1 MAYLERM
8 SEQRRS
14 LILTGASRG
23 IGHATVKRFSDEGWQ
38 IITCSRD
45 PVPEHCKRDPNW
57 TSHIPTD
64 LADPDDVERF
74 VDEANAILGETPLNA
89 LVNNAAVSPK
99 TDFQERLGCL
109 NGPIEDWRE
118 VYQLNLF
125 TPLALAR
132 GFAPALARAGRG
144 EEEAAV
150 GDGAPGATPGAARGP
165 AHGGAAIVNIT
176 SIAGH
181 AIHPFAGSAYSTSK
195 AALSALT
202 RELAVEFAELGV
214 RVNAVAPG
222 EIETEMI
229 GEEYEPLINRIPMH
243 RMGTPEEVAATV
255 YQLCNPDFAYVTG
268 TEIFVTGGQH
278 LF

>member
-1 MAYLERM
+1 MPLAPPGDSDKIPAMTDSPRTVV
-8 SEQRRS
+8 
-14 LILTGASRG
+14 LTGASRG
-23 IGHATVKRFSDEGWQ
+23 IGHATVKRFSEEGWR

-45 PVPEHCKRDPNW
+45 EVPLECRRDPNW
-57 TSHIPTD
+57 ATHVPTD
-64 LADPDDVERF
+64 LGDPASLEAF
-74 VDEANAILGETPLNA
+74 VVEANQVIGEGALEA

-99 TDFQERLGCL
+99 TPFKERLGIL
-109 NGPIEDWRE
+109 NGELAGWRE
-118 VYQLNLF
+118 VFELNF
-125 TPLALAR
+125 FAPLALAR
-132 GFAPALARAGRG
+132 GFAGPLARGKG
-144 EEEAAV
+144 SV
-150 GDGAPGATPGAARGP
+150 
-165 AHGGAAIVNIT
+165 VNIT

-202 RELAVEFAELGV
+202 REMSVEFAELGV

-229 GEEYEPLINRIPMH
+229 GEEDEALIPRIPMH
-243 RMGTPEEVAATV
+243 RMGRPDEVASAV
-255 YQLCNPDFAYVTG
+255 YRLCTPDFGYVTG